1 MRSSNAP
8 AAPLDAPIPGQS
20 LTAPLGGRPW
30 QRPPQFNTPEQA
42 LSFYVDRITNDRQA
56 SEMMDL
62 LEMGVPVDTLVD
74 NMTLG
79 GVMEG
84 LHSADVSMIVAPAL
98 MEVISGMAKQAGVK
112 HTVVSTDVDEE
123 TPTNAEVAITVNKLK
138 EKANMPI
145 ERMKEEPQEEEQPE
159 QEAPRGLMARRA

>member
-1 MRSSNAP
+1 
-8 AAPLDAPIPGQS
+8 
-20 LTAPLGGRPW
+20 
-30 QRPPQFNTPEQA
+30 
-42 LSFYVDRITNDRQA
+42 
-56 SEMMDL
+56 MMDL

-84 LHSADVSMIVAPAL
+84 LHSADVSMIIAPAL

-123 TPTNAEVAITVNKLK
+123 APTNAEVALTVNKLK
-138 EKANMPI
+138 EKADMPI